1 MSQWILE
8 VLKVI
13 EKDIIKIILNIIIT
27 FRTIYLK
34 YYKELLIL
42 NNY

>member
-1 MSQWILE
+1 MII
-8 VLKVI
+8 KIIIIKGI
-13 EKDIIKIILNIIIT
+13 EKNIIKIILNIIII
-27 FRTIYLK
+27 FRMIYLK